1 MSGCHIMRNKG
12 YGISLD
18 SDSKYT
24 FTGGKFEDN
33 TLGSTNHQEQLKD
46 QPTDKEM

>member
-1 MSGCHIMRNKG
+1 MRNKG

-18 SDSKYT
+18 SDCKYT

-33 TLGSTNHQEQLKD
+33 TLGSTNQEQLKD
-46 QPTDKEM
+46 QPTDKEL